1 MLVDIDKDKKPKRIW
16 MTLLTPGLEEF
27 GRILGVIKDSL
38 EIEQGTKQHDVLR
51 FSLSRV
57 MYTDNTTPYLMW
69 GREWDKTFGY
79 KKLMSDR
86 KTLINPFFNYC
97 EGDYIIELCNG
108 YDYKTADKSY
118 YIIQEPKTVADDTDI
133 KEIEALS
140 MTKELSR
147 KKLRN
152 YRSEVADVITPKTLR
167 TILSEVLN
175 DKMGG
180 RWRIGD
186 IDPDVET
193 RYRSYDVTDQS
204 VWDFFLDLQE
214 SFRCIFKYE
223 TFYVREKHKMYS
235 VINAYDLTAYPLC
248 PVCGSDQLA

>member
-27 GRILGVIKDSL
+27 GRIQGVIKDSL

-108 YDYKTADKSY
+108 YD
-118 YIIQEPKTVADDTDI
+118 
-133 KEIEALS
+133 
-140 MTKELSR
+140 
-147 KKLRN
+147 
-152 YRSEVADVITPKTLR
+152 
-167 TILSEVLN
+167 
-175 DKMGG
+175 
-180 RWRIGD
+180 
-186 IDPDVET
+186 
-193 RYRSYDVTDQS
+193 
-204 VWDFFLDLQE
+204 
-214 SFRCIFKYE
+214 
-223 TFYVREKHKMYS
+223 
-235 VINAYDLTAYPLC
+235 
-248 PVCGSDQLA
+248 